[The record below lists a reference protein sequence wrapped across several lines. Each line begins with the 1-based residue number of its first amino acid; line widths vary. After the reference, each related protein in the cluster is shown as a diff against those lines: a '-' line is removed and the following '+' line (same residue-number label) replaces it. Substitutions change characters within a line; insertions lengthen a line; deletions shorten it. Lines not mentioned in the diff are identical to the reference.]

1 MRLQFEDDDQVRVA
15 TPADEV
21 HAVLSEP
28 VELLAL
34 FGDLLDP
41 SSRPH
46 RWVGPELHAGRHS
59 IATALDI
66 AVEAPTDEQVR
77 VRGHPV
83 EGHVPAHLDIDLD
96 LRPGGPDG
104 ALLVSRWRFRLEVP
118 GPQVLARTLHPVVA
132 RSSRRT
138 TREIR
143 ERLVRRFG
151 AA

>member
-1 MRLQFEDDDQVRVA
+1 MRLQFDDDDQVRVA

-21 HAVLSEP
+21 HAVLTEP
-28 VELLAL
+28 VELLAM

-46 RWVGPELHAGRHS
+46 RWVGPELHAGRHR

-66 AVEAPTDEQVR
+66 AVEAPADDRVQVR
-77 VRGHPV
+77 GRPV
-83 EGHVPAHLDIDLD
+83 EGYVPANLDIDLD
-96 LRPGGPDG
+96 VRPEGPDRT
-104 ALLVSRWRFRLEVP
+104 LLTSQWRFRLEVP